1 MSSQSFPRWGDGRR
15 LDSRHSTNSDGT
27 VLLFTL
33 PGLPVWSFRIVLI
46 GQNVILEAFNGDQ
59 TLSMILDP
67 LGSRI
72 RSAYTLIAS
81 PQCARVM
88 RYVDA
93 G

>member
-1 MSSQSFPRWGDGRR
+1 MGDGHR
-15 LDSRHSTNSDGT
+15 LDSRHSTDGDGT

-59 TLSMILDP
+59 LCMILDP

-72 RSAYTLIAS
+72 RSAYTLISS

-88 RYVDA
+88 QSVDA

>member
-1 MSSQSFPRWGDGRR
+1 MDVALIFAILRTLMGLFCPLPSLVCPSGRFGSF
-15 LDSRHSTNSDGT
+15 
-27 VLLFTL
+27 V
-33 PGLPVWSFRIVLI
+33 

-72 RSAYTLIAS
+72 RSAYTLISSSRCSCDAIS
-81 PQCARVM
+81 
-88 RYVDA
+88 DA